1 MILRI
6 ARKEFVDAWRDGR
19 FRLGAALVL
28 VLLVV
33 SGLLARQQVERARTE
48 RAAAT
53 ELERK
58 NWLEQG
64 DKNSHSAGHY
74 GLNVFKD
81 TSPLATF
88 DRGIEPFVGTTV
100 FLEAHR
106 QNQSAFLPAQDATS
120 MRRFGELS
128 AAIALQML
136 VPLLVVLLAF
146 GSLAGERES
155 GTLRQVLSLGVRP
168 RQLVLGKALGLAT
181 TLAALLLPAGCFVA
195 FLLARSENTD
205 ASGSGMWTRAAL
217 LAACY
222 AAYLAVFIA
231 GSVGVSASTR
241 TARTALTILLS
252 IWALNCIVAPRLA
265 NDVVHGF
272 LPTPKLAEFEI
283 EMQKDVQEG
292 LDGHDARSKRL
303 EDFTRSTLAEHGKTS
318 VDQLPFNFQGL
329 VMLES
334 ERMAGEVFDHH
345 FGSLWDRIQAQ
356 DRAVAWAGLA
366 APMLALRAASMAFAG
381 TDFAHHR
388 HFARA
393 AEDHRR
399 DFVRVLN
406 EDLMNNARPGD
417 HRYTAGR
424 TLWEKL
430 PVFQPEPL
438 TPRDAWVSARPGVLA
453 LAAWLVASLAF
464 LFFSA
469 GRLRVVSA

>member
-48 RAAAT
+48 RAAAA

-74 GLNVFKD
+74 GVNVFKD
-81 TSPLATF
+81 TSPLAVF
-88 DRGIEPFVGTTV
+88 DRGIEPFVGTAV

-106 QNQSAFLPAQDATS
+106 QNQVAFLPAQDATS

-128 AAIALQML
+128 AAVALQML

-155 GTLRQVLSLGVRP
+155 GTLRQILSLGVRP
-168 RQLVLGKALGLAT
+168 RQLVFGKALGLAA
-181 TLAALLLPAGCFVA
+181 TLAVLLLPAAGMLA
-195 FLLARSENTD
+195 FLLARS
-205 ASGSGMWTRAAL
+205 SGAGTSGLWTRAAL
-217 LAACY
+217 LAGCY
-222 AAYLAVFIA
+222 AAYLAVFVA
-231 GSVGVSASTR
+231 GSVAVSASTR
-241 TARTALTILLS
+241 SARAALTILLS

-265 NDVVHGF
+265 SDLVHQN
-272 LPTPKLAEFEI
+272 LPTPKLAEFEM

-292 LDGHDARSKRL
+292 LDGHDSRNKHL
-303 EDFTRSTLAEHGKTS
+303 EEFTRETLAKHGKTRTEE
-318 VDQLPFNFQGL
+318 LPFNFQGL

-334 ERMAGEVFDHH
+334 EKHSAEVFDHH
-345 FGSLWDRIQAQ
+345 FGKLWDRIQEQ
-356 DRAVAWAGLA
+356 DRAVAWAGFG

-388 HFARA
+388 HFAQA
-393 AEDHRR
+393 AENHRR
-399 DFVRVLN
+399 EFVRVLN

-424 TLWEKL
+424 ALWEKL
-430 PVFQPEPL
+430 PVFRLEPL
-438 TPRDAWVSARPGVLA
+438 TPSDAWREARAGVLV
-453 LAAWLVASLAF
+453 LAAWLWASLVA

-469 GRLRVVSA
+469 NRLRVVNA

>member
-19 FRLGAALVL
+19 FRIGAALVV

-33 SGLLARQQVERARTE
+33 SGLLAWQQTERARAE
-48 RAAAT
+48 RDAAT
-53 ELERK
+53 ALERK

-74 GLNVFKD
+74 GVNVFKP

-106 QNQSAFLPAQDATS
+106 QNQTAFLPAQDATS

-128 AAIALQML
+128 AAVALQML

-146 GSLAGERES
+146 GALAGERES
-155 GTLRQVLSLGVRP
+155 GTLRQILSLGVQP
-168 RQLVLGKALGLAT
+168 RQLVLGKALGLSL
-181 TLAALLLPAGCFVA
+181 TLAALLVPAAGLLA
-195 FLLARSENTD
+195 IMLARSSGAD
-205 ASGSGMWTRAAL
+205 ASGTWTRAAL
-217 LAACY
+217 LAGCY
-222 AAYLAVFIA
+222 AAYLAIFVA
-231 GSVGVSASTR
+231 GSVAVSAASR
-241 TARTALTILLS
+241 TSRTALTILLS
-252 IWALNCIVAPRLA
+252 VWALNCIVAPRLVS
-265 NDVVHGF
+265 DVVHQN
-272 LPTPKLAEFEI
+272 LPTPKLAEFES
-283 EMQKDVQEG
+283 EMQKDVMEG
-292 LDGHDARSKRL
+292 LDGHDSRNKRL
-303 EDFTRSTLAEHGKTS
+303 EEFTRETLEKHGKS
-318 VDQLPFNFQGL
+318 RPEELPFNFQGL

-334 ERMAGEVFDHH
+334 EKHAAEVFDHH
-345 FGSLWDRIQAQ
+345 FGKLWDRIQEQ
-356 DRAVAWAGLA
+356 DRAVAWAGFA
-366 APMLALRAASMAFAG
+366 APMLALRAASMSFAG

-424 TLWEKL
+424 SLWEQL
-430 PVFQPEPL
+430 PVFRLEPL
-438 TPRDAWVSARPGVLA
+438 TPAQAWNEARPGVLV
-453 LAAWLVASLAF
+453 LAAWLVVAILG
-464 LFFSA
+464 LFSSA
-469 GRLRVVSA
+469 GRLRVVNA

>member
-1 MILRI
+1 MILGI

-33 SGLLARQQVERARTE
+33 SGLLARQQVERAQGE
-48 RAAAT
+48 RDAAT
-53 ELERK
+53 ALERK

-74 GLNVFKD
+74 GVNVFKP
-81 TSPLATF
+81 TSPLAVF
-88 DRGIEPFVGTTV
+88 DRGIEPFVGTSV

-106 QNQSAFLPAQDATS
+106 QNQAAFLPAQDATS

-128 AAIALQML
+128 AAVALQML
-136 VPLLVVLLAF
+136 VPLLIVLLAF
-146 GSLAGERES
+146 GALAGERES
-155 GTLRQVLSLGVRP
+155 GTLRQILSLGVRP
-168 RQLVLGKALGLAT
+168 RQLVLGKALGLGVTVAV
-181 TLAALLLPAGCFVA
+181 LLLPAAGVLA
-195 FLLARSENTD
+195 FLLS
-205 ASGSGMWTRAAL
+205 RAAGPDAEGL
-217 LAACY
+217 WARAGWLALCY
-222 AAYLAVFIA
+222 AAYLATFVA
-231 GSVGVSASTR
+231 LSVAVSASTR
-241 TARTALTILLS
+241 TARTALTVLLS

-265 NDVVHGF
+265 SDLVHQS
-272 LPTPKLAEFEI
+272 LPTPKLAEFES
-283 EMQKDVQEG
+283 EMQKDVMEG
-292 LDGHDARSKRL
+292 LDGHDARNKRL
-303 EDFTRSTLAEHGKTS
+303 ADFQRDTLAKHGKS
-318 VDQLPFNFQGL
+318 RVEDLPFNFQGL

-334 ERMAGEVFDHH
+334 ERLAGEVFDFH
-345 FGSLWDRIQAQ
+345 FGKLWDRIQAQ

-366 APMLALRAASMAFAG
+366 APMLALRSASMAFAG

-399 DFVRVLN
+399 EFVRVLN

-424 TLWEKL
+424 ALWEQL
-430 PVFQPEPL
+430 PAFELRPL
-438 TPRDAWVSARPGVLA
+438 SVREVWQEARTGVLVLGAWLLGA
-453 LAAWLVASLAF
+453 LAY

-469 GRLRVVSA
+469 GRLRVVNA

>member
-1 MILRI
+1 MIARI

-33 SGLLARQQVERARTE
+33 SGLLARQQVERARAE

-53 ELERK
+53 ALERE

-64 DKNSHSAGHY
+64 NKNSHSAGHY
-74 GLNVFKD
+74 GVNVFKD
-81 TSPLATF
+81 TSPLAAF

-106 QNQSAFLPAQDATS
+106 QNQAAFLPAQDATS

-168 RQLVLGKALGLAT
+168 RQLVLGKAIGIAS
-181 TLAALLLPAGCFVA
+181 TLAVLLLPAA
-195 FLLARSENTD
+195 ALLAYLLAQSSD
-205 ASGSGMWTRAAL
+205 SAASGTWTRAAL
-217 LAACY
+217 LAGCY
-222 AAYLAVFIA
+222 AAYLAVFVA
-231 GSVGVSASTR
+231 GSVGVSATSR
-241 TARTALTILLS
+241 TARTALTILLA
-252 IWALNCIVAPRLA
+252 IWSLNCIVAPRLA
-265 NDVVHGF
+265 SDVVHGF
-272 LPTPKLAEFEI
+272 LPTPKLAEFEV
-283 EMQKDVQEG
+283 EMQKDIQEG

-303 EDFTRSTLAEHGKTS
+303 EDFTRQTLAEHKKGR
-318 VDQLPFNFQGL
+318 VEDLPFNFQGL

-345 FGSLWDRIQAQ
+345 FGELWDRIQAQ
-356 DRAVAWAGLA
+356 DRAVAWAGFA
-366 APMLALRAASMAFAG
+366 APVLALRAASMAFAG
-381 TDFAHHR
+381 TDFTHHR

-399 DFVRVLN
+399 EFVRVLN

-424 TLWEKL
+424 TLWEQL
-430 PVFQPEPL
+430 PVFQLEPL
-438 TPRDAWVSARPGVLA
+438 SPRDAWEAARPGVLA
-453 LAAWLVASLAF
+453 LVAWVLASLAF

-469 GRLRVVSA
+469 GRLRVVNA

>member
-1 MILRI
+1 MIARI

-33 SGLLARQQVERARTE
+33 SGLLARQQVDRAAAE
-48 RAAAT
+48 RAAASA
-53 ELERK
+53 LERT

-74 GLNVFKD
+74 GVNVFKP
-81 TSPLATF
+81 TSPLAAF
-88 DRGIEPFVGTTV
+88 DRGIEPFVGTAV

-106 QNQSAFLPAQDATS
+106 QNQTAFLPAQDATS

-128 AAIALQML
+128 SAVALQML

-155 GTLRQVLSLGVRP
+155 GTLRQILSLGVRP
-168 RQLVLGKALGLAT
+168 RELVLGKALGLGA
-181 TLAALLLPAGCFVA
+181 TLAVLLLPAAAMLAV
-195 FLLARSENTD
+195 LLARSSGAD
-205 ASGSGMWTRAAL
+205 ASGLWTRAAL
-217 LAACY
+217 LAGCY
-222 AAYLAVFIA
+222 AAYLAIFVA
-231 GSVGVSASTR
+231 GSVAVSASTR
-241 TARTALTILLS
+241 SSRAALTILLS

-265 NDVVHGF
+265 SDVVNE
-272 LPTPKLAEFEI
+272 LVPTAKLAEFEM
-283 EMQKDVQEG
+283 EMQKDLQEG
-292 LDGHDARSKRL
+292 LDGHDSRNKHL
-303 EDFTRSTLAEHGKTS
+303 EKFTRDTLAKHGKTRPE
-318 VDQLPFNFQGL
+318 DLPFNFQGL

-334 ERMAGEVFDHH
+334 EKHSAEVFDHH
-345 FGSLWDRIQAQ
+345 FGKLWDRIQEQ

-366 APMLALRAASMAFAG
+366 APMLALRAASMALAG

-399 DFVRVLN
+399 EFVRVLN

-417 HRYTAGR
+417 HGYTAGR

-430 PVFQPEPL
+430 PVFRLEPL
-438 TPRDAWVSARPGVLA
+438 TPGDAWGEARAGVLV
-453 LAAWLVASLAF
+453 LAAWLWASIVALF
-464 LFFSA
+464 LSA
-469 GRLRVVSA
+469 NRLRVVNA